1 MPRTARKQSK
11 TGVYHIML
19 RGNNKQQI
27 FLDNNDS
34 KQFLRILLE
43 YKEICGYKIY
53 AYCLMGNHLHL
64 LLKINETPLE
74 SVMKRIIT
82 KFVYFY
88 NTKYARIGHL
98 FQDRYK
104 SEPVEDDEYLLQA
117 VRYIHQNPVKAGM
130 CAKPE
135 DYVFSSYNE
144 YMHGQAEIEV
154 TDTEFVLSIMP
165 KPQLEEFHKRS
176 DNGIKFIDVS
186 VNKKRVTE
194 QEAVKTVKEVYN
206 EYQISDLNQCGK
218 QQKYDIA
225 AVLKQKGLS
234 VRQIER
240 LTGISHWIAQ
250 KG

>member
-27 FLDNNDS
+27 FLDDNDS
-34 KQFLRILLE
+34 KQFLKILLE
-43 YKEICGYKIY
+43 YKEICDYKIY
-53 AYCLMGNHLHL
+53 AYCLMGNYLHL

-74 SVMKRIIT
+74 SVMKRIVT
-82 KFVYFY
+82 KFGYFY

-117 VRYIHQNPVKAGM
+117 VRYIHLNSVKAGM
-130 CAKPE
+130 CAKPG

-144 YMHGQAEIEV
+144 YMYGQAEIEV
-154 TDTEFVLSIMP
+154 TDTEFALSIMS
-165 KPQLEEFHKRS
+165 KSQLEEFHKQS
-176 DNGIKFIDVS
+176 GNSIKFIDVAAS
-186 VNKKRVTE
+186 KKRVTE
-194 QEAVKTVKEVYN
+194 QEAVKTVKEVYS
-206 EYQISDLNQCGK
+206 EYKISDLNQFSK
-218 QQKYDIA
+218 QQQYDIA

-240 LTGISHWIAQ
+240 LTGITHWIAQ
-250 KG
+250 NS

>member
-1 MPRTARKQSK
+1 
-11 TGVYHIML
+11 
-19 RGNNKQQI
+19 
-27 FLDNNDS
+27 
-34 KQFLRILLE
+34 
-43 YKEICGYKIY
+43 
-53 AYCLMGNHLHL
+53 MGNHLHL

-98 FQDRYK
+98 FLDRYK

-130 CAKPE
+130 CTKPG

-144 YMHGQAEIEV
+144 YMYGQAEIEV

-186 VNKKRVTE
+186 VSKKRVTE
-194 QEAVKTVKEVYN
+194 QDAVKTVKEVYN
-206 EYQISDLNQCGK
+206 EYQISDLNQCSK
-218 QQKYDIA
+218 QQQYDIA
-225 AVLKQKGLS
+225 EVLKQKGLRACLKTHYS
-234 VRQIER
+234 CTI
-240 LTGISHWIAQ
+240 
-250 KG
+250 

>member
-1 MPRTARKQSK
+1 
-11 TGVYHIML
+11 
-19 RGNNKQQI
+19 
-27 FLDNNDS
+27 
-34 KQFLRILLE
+34 
-43 YKEICGYKIY
+43 
-53 AYCLMGNHLHL
+53 MGNHLHL

-130 CAKPE
+130 CAKPG

-144 YMHGQAEIEV
+144 YMYGQAEIEV

-176 DNGIKFIDVS
+176 DNGINFIDVS
-186 VNKKRVTE
+186 VSKKRVTE

-206 EYQISDLNQCGK
+206 EYLISDLNQCSK
-218 QQKYDIA
+218 QQQYDIS
-225 AVLKQKGLS
+225 AVLKQKELS

-250 KG
+250 KGG